1 MGKSLVSC
9 FLRHSVV
16 VVVLLVACEFSVWF
30 VSEHEHGY
38 CRWLHVHHSAG
49 AFHWW
54 RAMSL
59 NRFACYNCCVTIF
72 SRALVVVVNCSVRHC
87 ELVCFVISVVV
98 VYVVLVVVFV
108 SSDWWLNCMTE
119 DSVLFSCTTIN
130 LYSLCCL
137 ISWNYP
143 IHSMGLVARFW
154 WFLNDFFGNY
164 MDVVH
169 DIYLTVHTVQY
180 AMYPTSFRDVFEES
194 VKDL

>member
-9 FLRHSVV
+9 FLRHSLV

-87 ELVCFVISVVV
+87 ELVCFVIIVVV
-98 VYVVLVVVFV
+98 VYVVFVVVLVVVFV

-143 IHSMGLVARFW
+143 IHSMGLVASFW
-154 WFLNDFFGNY
+154 WFLNDFLVMIWMWCMTF
-164 MDVVH
+164 
-169 DIYLTVHTVQY
+169 I
-180 AMYPTSFRDVFEES
+180 
-194 VKDL
+194 